1 MNEIGFSVGRE
12 RLLMCSGS
20 ECWVIGLGSAPGLSS
35 SQAIRLSSKP
45 RVWRGVGWFW
55 SFFFFGPGP
64 SGNPILSVVFFFFPS
79 PFSPLFFFFS
89 SALLPFSSPPL

>member
-45 RVWRGVGWFW
+45 RVWRGVGCLCPYGFYGSAHLETHIFW
-55 SFFFFGPGP
+55 GF
-64 SGNPILSVVFFFFPS
+64 
-79 PFSPLFFFFS
+79 LFFFLF
-89 SALLPFSSPPL
+89 PFFPFFCFFCAKIPGFFWPP